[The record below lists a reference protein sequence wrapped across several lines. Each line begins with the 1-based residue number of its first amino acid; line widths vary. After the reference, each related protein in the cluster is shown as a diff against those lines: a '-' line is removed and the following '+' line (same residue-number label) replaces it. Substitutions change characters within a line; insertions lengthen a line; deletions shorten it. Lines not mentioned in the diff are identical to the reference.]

1 METTHDAHVFSQ
13 RRAHRRAAWRTRLA
27 DELLRYLV
35 VTAVLL
41 LLVRPIGVIVALVWG
56 LGIVRRYYRG
66 RIGPRLHRRFVREEL
81 RRCGHGAC
89 RDDGERPGDEGKR
102 RARARPESLAEAMGD
117 DPAAG
122 RAVDWARNA
131 LAELADTE
139 DAPRPADVVR
149 VNQMNPRVNQVSPR
163 VNQVSPRVNR
173 IDRVKVSALVED
185 VVEVCAARAARDAID
200 FRLELDAEGQTETDP
215 VRLKAVLLDLMN
227 ESVHG
232 LRRGARGPA
241 RVTVQMGEDLAGREV
256 WVRIQDQRRD
266 AADGARG
273 TWGSRP
279 VPGLPGA
286 MLETQASPRNGMEKI
301 LTLKKSPTSA
311 RAAAP

>member
-102 RARARPESLAEAMGD
+102 RARARPESLAEAI
-117 DPAAG
+117 A
-122 RAVDWARNA
+122 
-131 LAELADTE
+131 
-139 DAPRPADVVR
+139 
-149 VNQMNPRVNQVSPR
+149 S
-163 VNQVSPRVNR
+163 
-173 IDRVKVSALVED
+173 
-185 VVEVCAARAARDAID
+185 
-200 FRLELDAEGQTETDP
+200 
-215 VRLKAVLLDLMN
+215 
-227 ESVHG
+227 
-232 LRRGARGPA
+232 LR
-241 RVTVQMGEDLAGREV
+241 
-256 WVRIQDQRRD
+256 
-266 AADGARG
+266 
-273 TWGSRP
+273 
-279 VPGLPGA
+279 
-286 MLETQASPRNGMEKI
+286 
-301 LTLKKSPTSA
+301 SPTSNCGVCALGWLSSVIESPVADLPSRIAAKLPRRNDQFPLPTCRTPTPNTCA
-311 RAAAP
+311 RFGKTGRPRSAQRGLH